1 MKYNFINTNFSTIIK
16 RLIRQAAGARNNC
29 PIEIIKGNNPP
40 KLKGRSYYYTN
51 KSGDEIRY
59 PEAYRKAF
67 GKPIY
72 NSSTIRVEVGDNWLL
87 SQLTS
92 KNIKLLKLKAFL

>member
-1 MKYNFINTNFSTIIK
+1 MKNKNLSKVIK
-16 RLIRQAAGARNNC
+16 RLLRSAANARSNC
-29 PIEIIKGNNPP
+29 PIKIVNGSAPP
-40 KLKGRSYYYTN
+40 KLKGRGYYYTN

-72 NSSTIRVEVGDNWLL
+72 NHSTIRVEVGSDWLL
-87 SQLTS
+87 NQLTL
-92 KNIKLLKLKAFL
+92 KNVKSLKLKAFL

>member
-1 MKYNFINTNFSTIIK
+1 MKNTNLSKLIK
-16 RLIRQAAGARNNC
+16 KMLREAVSARSNC
-29 PIEIIKGNNPP
+29 PITIVNGNNPP

-51 KSGDEIRY
+51 KSGHEIHH
-59 PEAYRKAF
+59 PSAYRKAW

-72 NSSTIRVEVGDNWLL
+72 HASTIRIEVGDDWLL
-87 SQLTS
+87 SQLTL

>member
-1 MKYNFINTNFSTIIK
+1 MKSGNYSTIIK
-16 RLIRQAAGARNNC
+16 RLIRQAVGARPNC
-29 PIEIIKGNNPP
+29 PIEIIKGNTPP
-40 KLKGRSYYYTN
+40 KLKGRGYYYTN

-72 NSSTIRVEVGDNWLL
+72 NHSTIRVEVGSNWLL
-87 SQLTS
+87 NQFTN
-92 KNIKLLKLKAFL
+92 KNIRLLKLKAFL